1 MAGMSAN
8 DSLHRGLADKLLEG
22 QKPKKVLYALRAL
35 FTDGCTY
42 ANYELCGIFE
52 NEQQAGS
59 RKTKAA
65 WRRKYPGQEP
75 EEFVVTPIYLNEV
88 L

>member
-1 MAGMSAN
+1 MTSVSAGN
-8 DSLHRGLADKLLEG
+8 RKDSGKQG
-22 QKPKKVLYALRAL
+22 KVLYALQAV

-59 RKTKAA
+59 KKTKEA
-65 WRRKYPGQEP
+65 WRRKYPGEDP
-75 EEFVVTPIYLNEV
+75 EEFVVTPIKVNEV